1 MKRILTIAGLLFG
14 WLLALPALAQTVTL
28 NFDDGTAGSLV
39 GGHYSAQG
47 ITFQDAR
54 WVNMGSGLP
63 GMSGTMGIN
72 HATGDY
78 QWGPSTPVIAT
89 FAQPASSVSVD
100 GIDVGTQGLVIT
112 AFDAPTGGTQVATQQ
127 VFGTGVG
134 VGEFLVRSRDSCILL
149 VENGTDS
156 RLIGQRNRQAVHHD
170 SSCHCWLLVVESR
183 KRGGVRIAGSP
194 AAVGDTAFGA
204 SAALIPVAGGAGE
217 HALCHVVFEARG
229 SASAAAQEPD

>member
-54 WVNMGSGLP
+54 WVNMGSGFP

-72 HATGDY
+72 HATGGY

-100 GIDVGTQGLVIT
+100 GIDVGVQGLVIT

-134 VGEFLVRSRDSCILL
+134 VGEFYTVTVTGANIRRVEVSQVTSPGGDGMLLDNFRVTFAAPAVVTPVPTLELGGLAGLVALIML
-149 VENGTDS
+149 GTA
-156 RLIGQRNRQAVHHD
+156 LQ
-170 SSCHCWLLVVESR
+170 R
-183 KRGGVRIAGSP
+183 KRTRN
-194 AAVGDTAFGA
+194 
-204 SAALIPVAGGAGE
+204 
-217 HALCHVVFEARG
+217 
-229 SASAAAQEPD
+229 

>member
-63 GMSGTMGIN
+63 GMSGTMGIH
-72 HATGDY
+72 HATGGY

-112 AFDAPTGGTQVATQQ
+112 AFDAPTGGTQLATQQ

-134 VGEFLVRSRDSCILL
+134 
-149 VENGTDS
+149 
-156 RLIGQRNRQAVHHD
+156 IGQFYTVTVTGANIRRVEISQVSASGGDGMLLDNFRVTFAAPAVVAPVPTLELGGLAGLVA
-170 SSCHCWLLVVESR
+170 LLMLGTALQR
-183 KRGGVRIAGSP
+183 KRTRN
-194 AAVGDTAFGA
+194 
-204 SAALIPVAGGAGE
+204 
-217 HALCHVVFEARG
+217 
-229 SASAAAQEPD
+229 

>member
-63 GMSGTMGIN
+63 GMSGTMGIY
-72 HATGDY
+72 HATGGFT
-78 QWGPSTPVIAT
+78 WGPSTPVIAT

-134 VGEFLVRSRDSCILL
+134 VGEFYTVTVTGANIRR
-149 VENGTDS
+149 VEISQVTTGSGT
-156 RLIGQRNRQAVHHD
+156 G
-170 SSCHCWLLVVESR
+170 CCWTTF
-183 KRGGVRIAGSP
+183 A
-194 AAVGDTAFGA
+194 
-204 SAALIPVAGGAGE
+204 
-217 HALCHVVFEARG
+217 
-229 SASAAAQEPD
+229 

>member
-63 GMSGTMGIN
+63 GMSGTMGIY
-72 HATGDY
+72 HATGGFT
-78 QWGPSTPVIAT
+78 WGPSTPVIAT

-134 VGEFLVRSRDSCILL
+134 VGEFYTVTVTGANIRRVEISQVTTGSGDGMLLDNFRVTFAAPAVVTPVPTLELGGLAGLVALIML
-149 VENGTDS
+149 GTA
-156 RLIGQRNRQAVHHD
+156 LQ
-170 SSCHCWLLVVESR
+170 R
-183 KRGGVRIAGSP
+183 KRTRN
-194 AAVGDTAFGA
+194 
-204 SAALIPVAGGAGE
+204 
-217 HALCHVVFEARG
+217 
-229 SASAAAQEPD
+229 

>member
-1 MKRILTIAGLLFG
+1 MKRILTIVGLLFG

-63 GMSGTMGIN
+63 GMSGTMGIY
-72 HATGDY
+72 HATGGFT
-78 QWGPSTPVIAT
+78 WGPSTPVIAT

-100 GIDVGTQGLVIT
+100 GIDVGIQGLVIT

-134 VGEFLVRSRDSCILL
+134 VGEFYTVTVTGANIRRVEVSQVTSPGGDGMLLDNFRVTFAAPAVVTPVPTLELGGLAGLVALIML
-149 VENGTDS
+149 GTA
-156 RLIGQRNRQAVHHD
+156 LQ
-170 SSCHCWLLVVESR
+170 R
-183 KRGGVRIAGSP
+183 KRTRN
-194 AAVGDTAFGA
+194 
-204 SAALIPVAGGAGE
+204 
-217 HALCHVVFEARG
+217 
-229 SASAAAQEPD
+229 

>member
-63 GMSGTMGIN
+63 GMSGTMGLN
-72 HATGDY
+72 HATGSSE
-78 QWGPSTPVIAT
+78 WGPSTPVIAT

-112 AFDAPTGGTQVATQQ
+112 AFDAPTGGTQLATQQ

-134 VGEFLVRSRDSCILL
+134 
-149 VENGTDS
+149 
-156 RLIGQRNRQAVHHD
+156 IGQFYTVTVTGANIRRVEISQVTSPGGDGMLLDNFRVTFAAPAVVAPVPT
-170 SSCHCWLLVVESR
+170 LELGGLAGLVALIMLGTALQR
-183 KRGGVRIAGSP
+183 KRTRN
-194 AAVGDTAFGA
+194 
-204 SAALIPVAGGAGE
+204 
-217 HALCHVVFEARG
+217 
-229 SASAAAQEPD
+229 

>member
-72 HATGDY
+72 HATGSY
-78 QWGPSTPVIAT
+78 EWGPSTPVIAT

-100 GIDVGTQGLVIT
+100 GIDVGVQGLVIT

-134 VGEFLVRSRDSCILL
+134 
-149 VENGTDS
+149 
-156 RLIGQRNRQAVHHD
+156 IGQFYTVTVTGANIRRVEISQVTTGSGDGMLLDNFRVTFAAPAVVTPVPT
-170 SSCHCWLLVVESR
+170 LELGGLAGLVALIMLGTALQR
-183 KRGGVRIAGSP
+183 KRTRN
-194 AAVGDTAFGA
+194 
-204 SAALIPVAGGAGE
+204 
-217 HALCHVVFEARG
+217 
-229 SASAAAQEPD
+229 

>member
-72 HATGDY
+72 HATGSY
-78 QWGPSTPVIAT
+78 EWGPSTPVIAT

-100 GIDVGTQGLVIT
+100 GIGRT
-112 AFDAPTGGTQVATQQ
+112 AQAQLSAPY
-127 VFGTGVG
+127 
-134 VGEFLVRSRDSCILL
+134 
-149 VENGTDS
+149 
-156 RLIGQRNRQAVHHD
+156 
-170 SSCHCWLLVVESR
+170 
-183 KRGGVRIAGSP
+183 P
-194 AAVGDTAFGA
+194 GD
-204 SAALIPVAGGAGE
+204 AGGERHPFG
-217 HALCHVVFEARG
+217 R
-229 SASAAAQEPD
+229 AA